1 MKRFFLSLF
10 VASSLAA
17 VAAFAMPGPAA
28 ARDRFD
34 RFYEMQPK
42 MYCAARVTDISPV
55 RGFPGLWRYD
65 LTGVA
70 AFHAAVEL
78 TVGTDTGTY
87 AVDVPDVHILKDDG
101 LYVTPYAHFG
111 RHEYRSRAQFFL
123 LPPDAGWVAYLWV
136 HGIGKAGAKVLGA
149 CPAMGGRPF
158 TAASVPMPA
167 PPPAKTK
174 YNPQV
179 GFNPY
184 FFKRLNTS
192 VFDPHARPD
201 IAKLVQAQRV
211 GPAAKYTCTKPFLLP
226 RIVKDFPAGYP
237 PLLHSVA
244 GTVPIATLV
253 QIGRHNNVTGATLL
267 TPTGVP
273 AFDDAALR
281 IAKNSQYRSG
291 TALCKPAPSEV
302 LFVQAFEGTGQ

>member
-10 VASSLAA
+10 AASSFA
-17 VAAFAMPGPAA
+17 VAASFAMQRPVAA
-28 ARDRFD
+28 LD

-42 MYCAARVTDISPV
+42 MYCAARVTAISPV
-55 RGFPGLWRYD
+55 HGFPGMWRYD

-101 LYVTPYAHFG
+101 LYVTPYARFG

-123 LPPDAGWVAYLWV
+123 LPPDAGPVAYLWV
-136 HGIGKAGAKVLGA
+136 HGIGKVGAKVLGA
-149 CPAMGGRPF
+149 CPAMGGGPF
-158 TAASVPMPA
+158 SAASVPMPT

-184 FFKRLNTS
+184 YFTRLNKS

-211 GPAAKYTCTKPFLLP
+211 GPAAQYTCTKPFLFP
-226 RIVKDFPAGYP
+226 RVVKYFPASYP
-237 PLLHSVA
+237 PLPHSVT
-244 GTVPIATLV
+244 GTVPIAALV

-267 TPTGVP
+267 TPTGVG
-273 AFDDAALR
+273 AFDDTVLH
-281 IAKNSQYRSG
+281 IAEYSQYRSG
-291 TALCKPAPSEV
+291 TALCKPAPSEYV
-302 LFVQAFEGTGQ
+302 LIEDFEGTGQ